1 MTNPSPGAAAAF
13 GMDDTAAPP
22 STGPGRYRV
31 VPFSPG
37 KLGK

>member
-13 GMDDTAAPP
+13 EKDGAAAPP

-31 VPFSPG
+31 VPFSPEYTR
-37 KLGK
+37 